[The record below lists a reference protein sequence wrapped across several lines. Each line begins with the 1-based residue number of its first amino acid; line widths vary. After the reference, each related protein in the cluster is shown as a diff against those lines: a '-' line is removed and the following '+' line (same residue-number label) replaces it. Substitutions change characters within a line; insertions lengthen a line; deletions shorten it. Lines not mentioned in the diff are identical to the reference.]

1 MCKTWANKCKMD
13 LQLKESRDYGN
24 MEETMSAKME
34 EGFRQQAQNERM
46 KGLKNEENARQF
58 VQRDLAV
65 MKEEIKNLKM
75 GSLSAVCSEAG
86 TGLRLGASGT
96 FARPPALACRYY
108 EILIPRK
115 MEFKGWITDYTRS
128 SFQGTTNEEVMVFI
142 VELQK
147 IIRGQFHQYIDW
159 DQELV
164 DQNDCQHVVQD

>member
-1 MCKTWANKCKMD
+1 MQDVQNLGKQMQDGFAAERIKR
-13 LQLKESRDYGN
+13 QGDYGN
-24 MEETMSAKME
+24 TEETMSAKME

-46 KGLKNEENARQF
+46 KGLKNEEIARQF

-65 MKEEIKNLKM
+65 MKEEIKNLM
-75 GSLSAVCSEAG
+75 MASLSAVCSEAG

-96 FARPPALACRYY
+96 FARPPALAY
-108 EILIPRK
+108 IPRK

-147 IIRGQFHQYIDW
+147 IIPGQFHQYIDW